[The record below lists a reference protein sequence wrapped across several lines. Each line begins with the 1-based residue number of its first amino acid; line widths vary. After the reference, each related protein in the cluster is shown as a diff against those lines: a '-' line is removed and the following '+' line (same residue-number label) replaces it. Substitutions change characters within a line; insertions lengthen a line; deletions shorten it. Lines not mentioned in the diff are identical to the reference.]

1 MNKDDYVV
9 VIGGA
14 NVDIGGTPYN
24 ELIPEDSNPGRI
36 TVTFG
41 GVGRNIA
48 HNLANLGV
56 NTKLITA
63 VGLNV
68 KQNFPGKVNSFFFP
82 R

>member
-1 MNKDDYVV
+1 MKKSDYVV

-14 NVDIGGTPYN
+14 NVDIGCTPYN

-36 TVTFG
+36 TITFG

-63 VGLNV
+63 VGNDPFGNEILNY
-68 KQNFPGKVNSFFFP
+68 
-82 R
+82 